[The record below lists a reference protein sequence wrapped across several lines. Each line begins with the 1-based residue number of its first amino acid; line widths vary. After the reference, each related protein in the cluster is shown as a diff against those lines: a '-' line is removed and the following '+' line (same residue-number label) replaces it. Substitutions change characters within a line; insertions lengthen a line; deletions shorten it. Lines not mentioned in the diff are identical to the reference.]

1 MRPLL
6 LAFAVTL
13 TACDGCSKTD
23 ATGSD
28 AAPVTSSSS
37 TSAKIAT
44 SSSAA
49 PSATAKTPAT
59 PASPPVGACALEGD
73 PAVVGKL
80 VRADSGIS
88 FGLGAVKAI
97 GWSTKEG
104 SANVATYG
112 DDGTVTSAVVANP
125 AAELEAAVEKSSTRV
140 VKRVVPLELKD
151 GKVRVAIDYVDQ
163 AATTK
168 HRTLRCG
175 PPDAWLVSFDGASM
189 TAGDATAMTESIDCR
204 TVFTDKVVAVES
216 ALAKNGA
223 ALTATLSLGGAVM
236 AKRDKNE
243 APSERWGFTMVNAAH
258 GTAGDVAVA
267 RWNGLLVVA
276 RKAKETSDFDAWL
289 GTPVTA
295 PVAAMG
301 GNDTVEIW
309 HTLAGKPDLYTLRF
323 AIDAKKPGTPGT
335 VSLGDAPAADERGW
349 LSVTRRDAD
358 TIVAMTAKTGD
369 QRSADLFRYDAT
381 GTLVG
386 RTHVGAEGE
395 KVIEAKVAPL
405 AGNKVL
411 VAYIS
416 QDGWKNTLK
425 TQVATCGDASSPPP
439 EGDH

>member
-1 MRPLL
+1 MLL
-6 LAFAVTL
+6 VGALTL

-23 ATGSD
+23 ASTD
-28 AAPVTSSSS
+28 AAPATSAA
-37 TSAKIAT
+37 TSAKVAT

-49 PSATAKTPAT
+49 SATAKTPTAN

-73 PAVVGKL
+73 PAVVGTL

-88 FGLGAVKAI
+88 FGLATKAI

-104 SANVATYG
+104 TANVATYG
-112 DDGTVTSAVVANP
+112 DDGVVTKGEVANG
-125 AAELEAAVEKSSTRV
+125 ASELEAKVEKGSTRV

-168 HRTLRCG
+168 HRVLRCG
-175 PPDAWLVSFDGASM
+175 PPHAWLVHFDGASM
-189 TAGDATAMTESIDCR
+189 TAGDATATTETIDCR
-204 TVFTDKVVAVES
+204 TVLTDKVVAVES

-223 ALTATLSLGGAVM
+223 ALTATLSLGGVTL

-258 GTAGDVAVA
+258 GAAGDVVVA

-289 GTPVTA
+289 GTPITA
-295 PVAAMG
+295 PVAALG
-301 GNDTVEIW
+301 GNDNVEIW
-309 HTLAGKPDLYTLRF
+309 HTLAGKPDLYALRF
-323 AIDAKKPGTPGT
+323 EMGAKKPGTPGT
-335 VSLGDAPAADERGW
+335 ASLGDAPAADERGW
-349 LSVTRRDAD
+349 LSALRRDAD
-358 TIVAMTAKTGD
+358 TIVATTAKTGD
-369 QRSADLFRYDAT
+369 KRSADLFRYDAT
-381 GTLVG
+381 GALVG
-386 RTHVGAEGE
+386 RTHVGGEGE
-395 KVIEAKVAPL
+395 TVLEAKVAPL

-425 TQVATCGDASSPPP
+425 SQVATCGDAASAPA

>member
-1 MRPLL
+1 MLL
-6 LAFAVTL
+6 VCVATL

-23 ATGSD
+23 AAGSD
-28 AAPVTSSSS
+28 AAPVTSSS
-37 TSAKIAT
+37 AKVAT

-49 PSATAKTPAT
+49 ATATAKSTNAN

-73 PAVVGKL
+73 PAVVGTL

-88 FGLGAVKAI
+88 FGLATKAI

-104 SANVATYG
+104 TANVATYG
-112 DDGTVTSAVVANP
+112 DDGVVAKAEVAN
-125 AAELEAAVEKSSTRV
+125 AASDLEAKVEKGSTRV

-175 PPDAWLVSFDGASM
+175 PPDAWLVNFDGASM
-189 TAGDATAMTESIDCR
+189 TAGDASATTETIDCR
-204 TVFTDKVVAVES
+204 TVLTDKVVAVES

-223 ALTATLSLGGAVM
+223 ALTATLSLGGLPF

-258 GTAGDVAVA
+258 GTAGDVVVA

-289 GTPVTA
+289 GTAITA
-295 PVAAMG
+295 PVAALG
-301 GNDTVEIW
+301 SGNTVEIW
-309 HTLAGKPDLYTLRF
+309 HTLAGKPDLYALRF
-323 AIDAKKPGTPGT
+323 EMDAKKPGTPGT
-335 VSLGDAPAADERGW
+335 ASLGDAPAADERGW
-349 LSVTRRDAD
+349 LSVARRDAD
-358 TIVAMTAKTGD
+358 TIVATTAKTGET
-369 QRSADLFRYDAT
+369 RTAELFRYDAA
-381 GTLVG
+381 GALVG
-386 RTHVGAEGE
+386 RTHVGAENE
-395 KVIEAKVAPL
+395 KVLEAKVAPL

-425 TQVATCGDASSPPP
+425 TQVATCGDTASAPAPVV
-439 EGDH
+439 GDP

>member
-1 MRPLL
+1 MLL
-6 LAFAVTL
+6 VCVAALS
-13 TACDGCSKTD
+13 ACDACSKTD
-23 ATGSD
+23 AAGSD

-37 TSAKIAT
+37 TSAKVAS

-49 PSATAKTPAT
+49 ASATAKSTMAN
-59 PASPPVGACALEGD
+59 PASPPVGACTLEGD
-73 PAVVGKL
+73 PAVVGTL

-88 FGLGAVKAI
+88 FGLATKAI

-104 SANVATYG
+104 TANVATYG
-112 DDGTVTSAVVANP
+112 DDGAVTKADVAN
-125 AAELEAAVEKSSTRV
+125 AASDLEAKVEKGSTRV

-163 AATTK
+163 ATTTK

-175 PPDAWLVSFDGASM
+175 PPDAWLVNFDGASM
-189 TAGDATAMTESIDCR
+189 TAGDSSATTETIDCR
-204 TVFTDKVVAVES
+204 TVLTDKVAAVES

-223 ALTATLSLGGAVM
+223 ALTATLSLGGVAF

-258 GTAGDVAVA
+258 GAAGDVVVA

-289 GTPVTA
+289 GTAIAA
-295 PVAAMG
+295 PVAALG
-301 GNDTVEIW
+301 SNDMVEIW
-309 HTLAGKPDLYTLRF
+309 HTLAGKPDLYALRF
-323 AIDAKKPGTPGT
+323 EIDAKKPGTPGT
-335 VSLGDAPAADERGW
+335 ASLGDAPAADERGW
-349 LSVTRRDAD
+349 LSALRRDAD
-358 TIVAMTAKTGD
+358 TIVSTTAKTGET
-369 QRSADLFRYDAT
+369 RAADLFRYDAA
-381 GTLVG
+381 GALVG
-386 RTHVGAEGE
+386 RTHVGAENE
-395 KVIEAKVAPL
+395 KVLEAKVAPL

-425 TQVATCGDASSPPP
+425 TQVATCGDTASAPVV
-439 EGDH
+439 GDP